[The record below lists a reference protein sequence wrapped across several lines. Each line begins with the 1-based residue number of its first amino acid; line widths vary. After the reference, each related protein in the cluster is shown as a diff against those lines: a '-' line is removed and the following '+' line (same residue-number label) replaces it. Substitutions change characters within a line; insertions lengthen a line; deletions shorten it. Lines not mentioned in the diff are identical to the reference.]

1 MDEWFGTASPCMCW
15 VKAQYNRA
23 LLRLLDDGMLL
34 AVRNFRS
41 DDVKERYTLLEVIRF
56 WPEHFGLSGVR
67 DYQYFPMQF
76 EVIQQMSE

>member
-1 MDEWFGTASPCMCW
+1 MCR

-56 WPEHFGLSGVR
+56 WPEHFGLRGGAGLPVLLHA
-67 DYQYFPMQF
+67 
-76 EVIQQMSE
+76 V